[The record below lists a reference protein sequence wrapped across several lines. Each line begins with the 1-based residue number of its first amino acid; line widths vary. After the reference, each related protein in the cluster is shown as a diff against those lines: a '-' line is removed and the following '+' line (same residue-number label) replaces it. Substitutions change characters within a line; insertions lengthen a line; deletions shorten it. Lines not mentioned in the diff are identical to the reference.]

1 MIQGFWLIDQ
11 ELGLSARS
19 GAPFQIDEVRFGFE
33 PARSLRIT
41 LGDTESLDH
50 ILIEDPTSHRVQDE
64 RDMLDYWSA
73 RSGEGV
79 GIGCVYQIAQSPYLS
94 ELSKG
99 VSSFERALVHYLFL
113 GEDVCVEVIAYD
125 RPRLIEVARE

>member
-1 MIQGFWLIDQ
+1 MIQGFRLLDQ
-11 ELGLSARS
+11 ELGLSARR

-79 GIGCVYQIAQSPYLS
+79 GKAAMS
-94 ELSKG
+94 EQNRASTDDSRKILEQLERELECDEDEAR
-99 VSSFERALVHYLFL
+99 FEETVKK
-113 GEDVCVEVIAYD
+113 
-125 RPRLIEVARE
+125 VAKAPPAEAEKPE